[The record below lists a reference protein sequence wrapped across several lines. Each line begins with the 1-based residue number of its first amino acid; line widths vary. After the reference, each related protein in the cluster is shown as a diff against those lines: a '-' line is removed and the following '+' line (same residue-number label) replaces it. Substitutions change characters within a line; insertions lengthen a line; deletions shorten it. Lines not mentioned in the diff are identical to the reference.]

1 MFERLKKIPM
11 KKEHLQH
18 LRYSTLYK
26 FRKCYYNFEI
36 ILKYDYMIKD
46 ILERL
51 RLGKIK
57 KEEYRLFLIAHIKYY
72 YDLDITDKYSAYFRR
87 WYKKKDKYGKI

>member
-1 MFERLKKIPM
+1 MFERLKEIPM
-11 KKEHLQH
+11 KKEHAYE

-26 FRKCYYNFEI
+26 FRKCYYNFEL
-36 ILKYDYMIKD
+36 ILKYDYMVKD
-46 ILERL
+46 LLERL

-72 YDLDITDKYSAYFRR
+72 YDFDITNQYSSYFKR
-87 WYKKKDKYGKI
+87 WYKKKRKYGKI

>member
-1 MFERLKKIPM
+1 MFDRIKEIPM
-11 KKEHLQH
+11 KKEHAYE
-18 LRYSTLYK
+18 LRFSNLYK

-36 ILKYDYMIKD
+36 ILKYDYMVKD

-72 YDLDITDKYSAYFRR
+72 YDLDITNKYSAYFKR
-87 WYKKKDKYGKI
+87 WYKKRKKCGKI